1 MSQSKEGSKWS
12 VRHRQEGG
20 CHLRIPFRVSQQ
32 HILVGLGHVLGR
44 VSDEEVLL
52 GRDQERSIRHETKV
66 EVGRIAEVT
75 QQLRRPLRRERE
87 VEPLRLASH
96 VG

>member
-1 MSQSKEGSKWS
+1 M
-12 VRHRQEGG
+12 
-20 CHLRIPFRVSQQ
+20 
-32 HILVGLGHVLGR
+32 LGR